1 MISRT
6 PSMIVFVITISAL
19 TILHADNFTL
29 NAKIIV
35 ITNGILLTAIQI
47 WKRNYMM
54 LGIISI
60 PMIVVGIKYTQQK
73 NIQFEKH
80 KSFEFIAWLKVNELI
95 DNNKIKLR
103 SVYNCRIIKT
113 ACTKNYLNDSINIFI
128 FDKKKFVKRNSIL
141 KVVAIYHDNKICFVK
156 KIIDNNNNK
165 ITIGY
170 LRNKT
175 RMTKEVKAI
184 TMALL
189 FGDKTLLSKKQKELF
204 QNSGT
209 MHLFAV
215 SGLHVGCLFLF
226 LTTLFRSMGLNIT
239 KTNFITIL
247 LLLIYL
253 YLVNFSVSA
262 TRAYTMLLIWVL
274 SRFIGIKTNPINILT
289 ITAIIIMINNNSIVT
304 EISYYLTISVVAC
317 ILYLNQSIKINLKS
331 VFLQKMF
338 NLGLVNV
345 GAFIGSF
352 IIIAKS
358 FMIIVPASLISNML
372 LVPIIGLLIPFAFVV
387 LAISWIP
394 HECFFTSTYNEVI
407 LLIQQL
413 CKYIG
418 SFKYSTITV
427 VDNSSFYFEKYLL
440 FIIIIYNTFDFIKKL
455 KIKILFLILCLVLIY

>member
-6 PSMIVFVITISAL
+6 PSMIVFVIIISAL
-19 TILHADNFTL
+19 TILHTDNFTIT
-29 NAKIIV
+29 AKIIV

-47 WKRNYMM
+47 WKRNYMTI
-54 LGIISI
+54 GIISI
-60 PMIVVGIKYTQQK
+60 PMMLVGIKYTQQK

-80 KSFEFIAWLKVNELI
+80 KIFEFTAWVKVNELI
-95 DNNKIKLR
+95 DNNKIKSS
-103 SVYNCRIIKT
+103 SVYNCKIIKT
-113 ACTKNYLNDSINIFI
+113 EYAKINL
-128 FDKKKFVKRNSIL
+128 KKRVNKFVFDRKMNVKKNNIL
-141 KVVAIYHDNKICFVK
+141 KVVATYHDNKICLVK
-156 KIIDNNNNK
+156 KILNNNNNK
-165 ITIGY
+165 ISIDY
-170 LRNKT
+170 ISNKT
-175 RMTKEVKAI
+175 KMTKEVKAI

-189 FGDKTLLSKKQKELF
+189 FGDKRLLSTKQKEF
-204 QNSGT
+204 FRNSGT

-289 ITAIIIMINNNSIVT
+289 VTAIIIMINNNAIVT

-317 ILYLNQSIKINLKS
+317 ILYLNQSIKIHLNS

-338 NLGLVNV
+338 NLGLVNL

-352 IIIAKS
+352 MIIAKS
-358 FMIIVPASLISNML
+358 FMIVVPASLISNML
-372 LVPIIGLLIPFAFVV
+372 LVPIIGILLPFAFVV

-394 HECFFTSTYNEVI
+394 QEYLFTSIYNEVI

-427 VDNSSFYFEKYLL
+427 IDNSSFYFEKYLL
-440 FIIIIYNTFDFIKKL
+440 FIIIIYNTFDFIKEL

>member
-6 PSMIVFVITISAL
+6 PSMIVFVISISAL
-19 TILHADNFTL
+19 TILHTDNFTPT
-29 NAKIIV
+29 AKIIV
-35 ITNGILLTAIQI
+35 ITNVVLITAIQM
-47 WKRNYMM
+47 WKKNYMTV
-54 LGIISI
+54 GIISI
-60 PMIVVGIKYTQQK
+60 PMILVGIKYTQQK
-73 NIQFEKH
+73 KLQFEKH
-80 KSFEFIAWLKVNELI
+80 KSFEFTAWVKVNELI
-95 DNNKIKLR
+95 DNNKIKLKN
-103 SVYNCRIIKT
+103 VYKCRIIKT
-113 ACTKNYLNDSINIFI
+113 AYAKKYLEKSVNKFI
-128 FDKKKFVKRNSIL
+128 FDEKKNIKRNSLL
-141 KVVAIYHDNKICFVK
+141 KVVATYHDNRICLVK
-156 KIIDNNNNK
+156 KILDNNNNK
-165 ITIGY
+165 ITIDY
-170 LRNKT
+170 LSNKT
-175 RMTKEVKAI
+175 KITKEVKAI
-184 TMALL
+184 TLALL
-189 FGDKTLLSKKQKELF
+189 FGDKTQLSKTQKEF
-204 QNSGT
+204 FRNSGT

-226 LTTLFRSMGLNIT
+226 LTTLFRRLGLNIT

-274 SRFIGIKTNPINILT
+274 SKFIGIKTSPINILT
-289 ITAIIIMINNNSIVT
+289 VTAIIIMINNNSIVT

-317 ILYLNQSIKINLKS
+317 ILYLNQDIKINLNS
-331 VFLQKMF
+331 VFLQKMC
-338 NLGLVNV
+338 NLGLVNL

-352 IIIAKS
+352 MIIAKS

-372 LVPIIGLLIPFAFVV
+372 LVPIIGLLLPFAFVV

-394 HECFFTSTYNEVI
+394 QEYLFTSIYNEVI